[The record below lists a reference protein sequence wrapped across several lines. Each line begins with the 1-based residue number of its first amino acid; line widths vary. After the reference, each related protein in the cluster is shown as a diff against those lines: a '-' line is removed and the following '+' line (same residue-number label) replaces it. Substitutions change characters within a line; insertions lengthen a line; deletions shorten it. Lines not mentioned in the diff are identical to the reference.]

1 MNLEMFLASTAAES
15 GQPAASSA
23 SEQDKPARTPGYLAN
38 AKLRRALEQYAVDR
52 ATAYADFRTG
62 ISAPGSGEFEVEL
75 ASAPP
80 GDGGVGGQVGFAED
94 G

>member
-1 MNLEMFLASTAAES
+1 MAHVTAEPGTPTGAS
-15 GQPAASSA
+15 
-23 SEQDKPARTPGYLAN
+23 RIN
-38 AKLRRALEQYAVDR
+38 
-52 ATAYADFRTG
+52 ADFRTG

>member
-1 MNLEMFLASTAAES
+1 VVDWGGKVAAWFA
-15 GQPAASSA
+15 GVAAASA
-23 SEQDKPARTPGYLAN
+23 TLA
-38 AKLRRALEQYAVDR
+38 ALIA
-52 ATAYADFRTG
+52 ATANADFRTG
-62 ISAPGSGEFEVEL
+62 ISALGSGEFEVEL